1 MSQKKIVKS
10 LFNCHDKYIFDRIR
24 FNKIFFM
31 DSKLNT
37 SNPDT
42 ITYHTEELAYTILGG
57 IRLEGLDRL
66 RVTIKIEVVN
76 RKFQHY
82 LNNPDIAALAI
93 RQNLDLYS
101 ITQVEKLARLIA
113 DRLEVG
119 VTQVHKDLSNITAGL
134 ESYRLQQITSKQQ
147 EQSNISQPLTE
158 AERNTAIRF
167 LQQPNLLQLTNSM
180 IGSSGIVGE
189 ELNRLIMWLIYT
201 SRKTAKPL
209 HIISMGSSGTGK
221 SHLQEKVGELIPE
234 EDKIEI
240 TALTENAFYYFDKA
254 ALGHKLIL
262 IEDLDGILAALY
274 PLRELQSKQR
284 ISKTI
289 TVKDRNGNTKAI
301 HLKVHGPVCIAGCT
315 TKESIY
321 EDNANRCF
329 LIHLDESQQQDERIM
344 DYQRKISA
352 GKINTAD
359 ETQARQLLQ
368 SVQKVLQPL
377 TVINPYAEQLQI
389 PKEVFKQRRTNA
401 HYLAFIEVIA
411 FYKQYQRQWVAP
423 QSGEII
429 YHPDEPTRPPTGS
442 NAFIEVTTE
451 DIAAANELLK
461 QILLRKS
468 DELNGAT
475 RNYFEQLKEHLVKTG
490 QSSFTSTSIRNGLRI
505 PISSVKRYNAALM
518 DAGLIKKMEGRN
530 TKAHY
535 YEIIAQEEYA
545 KLQSSIATALDEA
558 LHKIQQPNGSP
569 PAQSK
574 TEPVKRKQIKELAQ
588 QPTEL

>member
-1 MSQKKIVKS
+1 MQQSI
-10 LFNCHDKYIFDRIR
+10 
-24 FNKIFFM
+24 
-31 DSKLNT
+31 NT
-37 SNPDT
+37 TNPEA
-42 ITYHTEELAYTILGG
+42 ITYATEEITYTILGG

-66 RVTIKIEVVN
+66 RVTIKVEVTN

-101 ITQVEKLARLIA
+101 ITQTEKLTRLIA

-119 VTQVHKDLSNITAGL
+119 VTAVSKDLSDITNEL
-134 ESYRLQQITSKQQ
+134 ESYRLQQIESKQQ
-147 EQSNISQPLTE
+147 EQNNIIKPLSE
-158 AERNTAIRF
+158 AERNAAIEF
-167 LQQPNLLQLTNSM
+167 LQSKNLLQATNEM
-180 IGSSGIVGE
+180 IGRSGIVGE

-262 IEDLDGILAALY
+262 IEDLDGIWKALY

-289 TVKDRNGNTKAI
+289 TIKDKNGNTKTI

-329 LIHLDESQQQDERIM
+329 LIYLDESEAQDERIM
-344 DYQRKISA
+344 NYQRKISA

-359 ETQARQLLQ
+359 EAKAKQLLQ
-368 SVQKVLQPL
+368 NVQSVLQPI
-377 TVINPYAEQLQI
+377 TVINPFAELLKI
-389 PKEVFKQRRTNA
+389 PNEVFKKRRTNA
-401 HYLAFIEVIA
+401 HYLAFVEVIT
-411 FYKQYQRQWVAP
+411 FFKQYEREQKVDEAT
-423 QSGEII
+423 GEI
-429 YHPDEPTRPPTGS
+429 
-442 NAFIEVTTE
+442 FIETTIE
-451 DIAAANELLK
+451 DIQEANQLLK
-461 QILLRKS
+461 EILLRKS

-475 RNYFEQLKEHLVKTG
+475 RNYFEELKQHLVKSN
-490 QSSFTSTSIRNGLRI
+490 QSSFTSTSIRNQLRI
-505 PISSVKRYNAALM
+505 PISSVKRYHAALM
-518 DAGLIKKMEGRN
+518 DAGLIKKIESRN
-530 TKAHY
+530 TKAWHY
-535 YEIIAQEEYA
+535 ETISNEEYIQ
-545 KLQSSIATALDEA
+545 LQNSIGTALDEA
-558 LHKIQQPNGSP
+558 LQNIQKPNGSQA
-569 PAQSK
+569 AQMKS
-574 TEPVKRKQIKELAQ
+574 EPRKRKQTNQLEQ
-588 QPTEL
+588 QPTAA

>member
-1 MSQKKIVKS
+1 MEQ
-10 LFNCHDKYIFDRIR
+10 RI
-24 FNKIFFM
+24 
-31 DSKLNT
+31 NT
-37 SNPDT
+37 TNPEA
-42 ITYHTEELAYTILGG
+42 ITYQTEETCYTILGG

-119 VTQVHKDLSNITAGL
+119 VTAVSKDLSDITAEL
-134 ESYRLQQITSKQQ
+134 ESYRLQQIESKQQ
-147 EQSNISQPLTE
+147 EQNKIIKPLTE
-158 AERNTAIRF
+158 QEKEAAIHF
-167 LQQPNLLQLTNSM
+167 LKSKNLLQTTNEL
-180 IGSSGIVGE
+180 IGRSGIVGE

-221 SHLQEKVGELIPE
+221 SHLQEKVGELIPD

-254 ALGHKLIL
+254 ELGHKLIL

-289 TVKDRNGNTKAI
+289 TIKDKNGNTKTI
-301 HLKVHGPVCIAGCT
+301 HLKVNGPVCIAGCT
-315 TKESIY
+315 TKESVY

-329 LIHLDESQQQDERIM
+329 LINLDESEAQDERVM
-344 DYQRKISA
+344 NYQRKISA
-352 GKINTAD
+352 GKINTTD
-359 ETQARQLLQ
+359 EIQARQLLQ
-368 SVQKVLQPL
+368 NVQKVLQPI
-377 TVINPYAEQLQI
+377 TVINPYAELLQI

-401 HYLAFIEVIA
+401 HYLAFIEVIT
-411 FYKQYQRQWVAP
+411 FFKQYEREQKVDEAT
-423 QSGEII
+423 GEI
-429 YHPDEPTRPPTGS
+429 
-442 NAFIEVTTE
+442 FIETTIE
-451 DIAAANELLK
+451 DIAEANELLK

-475 RNYFEQLKEHLVKTG
+475 RNYFEELKQHLIKSN
-490 QSSFTSTSIRNGLRI
+490 QSSFTSTSIRNQLRI
-505 PISSVKRYNAALM
+505 PISSVKRYHVALL
-518 DAGLIKKMEGRN
+518 DAGLIKKIENRN
-530 TKAHY
+530 TKAYH
-535 YEIIAQEEYA
+535 YEIISKEEYT

-558 LHKIQQPNGSP
+558 LQRLNSP
-569 PAQSK
+569 TPAQK
-574 TEPVKRKQIKELAQ
+574 KNEPKRVRKIKELEE

>member
-1 MSQKKIVKS
+1 MEQ
-10 LFNCHDKYIFDRIR
+10 RI
-24 FNKIFFM
+24 
-31 DSKLNT
+31 NT
-37 SNPDT
+37 ANPEA
-42 ITYHTEELAYTILGG
+42 ITYQTEEIAYTILGG

-66 RVTIKIEVVN
+66 RVTIKVEVVN

-119 VTQVHKDLSNITAGL
+119 VTQVNKDLSDITNEL
-134 ESYRLQQITSKQQ
+134 ERYRLQQIENKQQ
-147 EQSNISQPLTE
+147 EQSKIIKPLTE
-158 AERNTAIRF
+158 QEGTAAIQF
-167 LQQPNLLQLTNSM
+167 LQSNNLLQVTNEL
-180 IGSSGIVGE
+180 IGRSGIVGE

-201 SRKTAKPL
+201 SRKTNKPL

-221 SHLQEKVGELIPE
+221 SHLQEKVGELIPD

-254 ALGHKLIL
+254 ELGHKLIL

-289 TVKDRNGNTKAI
+289 TVKDKNGNTKTI

-329 LIHLDESQQQDERIM
+329 LINLDESQAQDERVM

-352 GKINTAD
+352 GKINTDD
-359 ETQARQLLQ
+359 ETKARQLLQ
-368 SVQKVLQPL
+368 SVQKVLHPV

-411 FYKQYQRQWVAP
+411 FYKQYQRKWADP
-423 QSGEII
+423 ESGEII
-429 YHPDEPTRPPTGS
+429 YHPDEPTKPPTES
-442 NAFIEVTTE
+442 KAVIEVTTE
-451 DIAAANELLK
+451 DIAEANELLK

-475 RNYFEQLKEHLVKTG
+475 RNYFEQLKQTLLQSN
-490 QSSFTSTSIRNGLRI
+490 QSSFTNTSIRNQLRI
-505 PISSVKRYNAALM
+505 PISSVKRYHAALL
-518 DAGLIKKMEGRN
+518 ASGLIRKVENRN

-535 YEIIAQEEYA
+535 YEIISKEEYQQ
-545 KLQSSIATALDEA
+545 LQNSIATALDEA
-558 LHKIQQPNGSP
+558 LQRLNSST
-569 PAQSK
+569 PAQIK
-574 TEPVKRKQIKELAQ
+574 NEPRKRKPVKQLEE
-588 QPTEL
+588 QPTIA

>member
-1 MSQKKIVKS
+1 
-10 LFNCHDKYIFDRIR
+10 
-24 FNKIFFM
+24 M
-31 DSKLNT
+31 DSKINT
-37 SNPDT
+37 TNPEA
-42 ITYHTEELAYTILGG
+42 ITYSTEEISYTILGG

-66 RVTIKIEVVN
+66 RVTIKIVVLN

-119 VTQVHKDLSNITAGL
+119 VTAVSKDLSDITAEL
-134 ESYRLQQITSKQQ
+134 ESYRLQQIESKQQ
-147 EQSNISQPLTE
+147 EQNKIIKPLTE
-158 AERNTAIRF
+158 QEKEAAIHF
-167 LQQPNLLQLTNSM
+167 LKSKNLLQATNEM
-180 IGSSGIVGE
+180 IGRSGIVGE

-221 SHLQEKVGELIPE
+221 SHLQEKVGDLIPD

-254 ALGHKLIL
+254 ELGHKLIL

-289 TVKDRNGNTKAI
+289 TIKDKNGNTKTI
-301 HLKVHGPVCIAGCT
+301 HLKVNGPVCIAGCT
-315 TKESIY
+315 TKESVY

-329 LIHLDESQQQDERIM
+329 LINLDESEAQDERVM
-344 DYQRKISA
+344 NYQRKISA
-352 GKINTAD
+352 GKINTTD
-359 ETQARQLLQ
+359 EIQARQLLQ
-368 SVQKVLQPL
+368 NVQKVLQPI
-377 TVINPYAEQLQI
+377 TVINPYAELLQI

-401 HYLAFIEVIA
+401 HYLAFIEVIT
-411 FYKQYQRQWVAP
+411 FFKQYEREQKCDEAT
-423 QSGEII
+423 GEI
-429 YHPDEPTRPPTGS
+429 
-442 NAFIEVTTE
+442 FIETTIE
-451 DIAAANELLK
+451 DIQEANQLLK
-461 QILLRKS
+461 EILLRKS

-475 RNYFEQLKEHLVKTG
+475 RNYFEELKQHIVKSN
-490 QSSFTSTSIRNGLRI
+490 QSSFTGTSIRSQLRI
-505 PISSVKRYNAALM
+505 PISSVKRYNAALLA
-518 DAGLIKKMEGRN
+518 AGLIRKVENRN

-535 YEIIAQEEYA
+535 YEIIAQEEYTA
-545 KLQSSIATALDEA
+545 LQNSIATALDEA
-558 LHKIQQPNGSP
+558 LQKIQQPNGSTS
-569 PAQSK
+569 AQIKS
-574 TEPVKRKQIKELAQ
+574 EPRKPRRIKELEQ
-588 QPTEL
+588 QPTTA

>member
-1 MSQKKIVKS
+1 MEQ
-10 LFNCHDKYIFDRIR
+10 R
-24 FNKIFFM
+24 
-31 DSKLNT
+31 LNT
-37 SNPDT
+37 TNPEAM
-42 ITYHTEELAYTILGG
+42 TYQTEEIAYTILGG

-66 RVTIKIEVVN
+66 RVTIKIEVLN

-119 VTQVHKDLSNITAGL
+119 VTAVSKDLSDITNEL
-134 ESYRLQQITSKQQ
+134 ERYRLQQIESKQQ
-147 EQSNISQPLTE
+147 EQNSNIKILTE
-158 AERNTAIRF
+158 AEKEAAIQF
-167 LQQPNLLQLTNSM
+167 LQSKNLLQATNDM
-180 IGSSGIVGE
+180 IGRSGIVGE

-262 IEDLDGILAALY
+262 IEDLDGIWKALY

-289 TVKDRNGNTKAI
+289 TIKDKNGNTKTI
-301 HLKVHGPVCIAGCT
+301 HLKVYGPVCIAGCT

-329 LIHLDESQQQDERIM
+329 LIHLDETNEQDERVM

-352 GKINTAD
+352 GKINTA
-359 ETQARQLLQ
+359 EEAKAKQLLQ
-368 SVQKVLQPL
+368 NVQSVLQPI
-377 TVINPYAEQLQI
+377 TVINPFAEQLKI
-389 PKEVFKQRRTNA
+389 PNEVFKKRRTNA
-401 HYLAFIEVIA
+401 HYLAFIEVIT
-411 FYKQYQRQWVAP
+411 FFKQYEREQKVDKAT
-423 QSGEII
+423 GEI
-429 YHPDEPTRPPTGS
+429 
-442 NAFIEVTTE
+442 FIETTIE
-451 DIAAANELLK
+451 DIQEANELLK

-475 RNYFEQLKEHLVKTG
+475 RNYFEELKQHLVKSN
-490 QSSFTSTSIRNGLRI
+490 QSSFTSTSIRNQLRI
-505 PISSVKRYNAALM
+505 PISSVKRYHVALM
-518 DAGLIKKMEGRN
+518 DAGLIKKTESRN
-530 TKAHY
+530 TKAWH
-535 YEIIAQEEYA
+535 YEIISKEEYNQ
-545 KLQSSIATALDEA
+545 LQSSITTALDEA
-558 LHKIQQPNGSP
+558 LQRLTSP
-569 PAQSK
+569 TPDQSK
-574 TEPVKRKQIKELAQ
+574 SEPRKRKPVKELEE

>member
-1 MSQKKIVKS
+1 MATE
-10 LFNCHDKYIFDRIR
+10 
-24 FNKIFFM
+24 NKI
-31 DSKLNT
+31 NT
-37 SNPDT
+37 SNPDA
-42 ITYHTEELAYTILGG
+42 ITYSSEELAYTILGG

-66 RVTIKIEVVN
+66 RVTIKIEIIN

-82 LNNPDIAALAI
+82 LNNPDIANLAI

-119 VTQVHKDLSNITAGL
+119 VTVVSKDLSDITNEL
-134 ESYRLQQITSKQQ
+134 EKYRLQQIESKQQ
-147 EQSNISQPLTE
+147 EQNKIIRPLTNEERE
-158 AERNTAIRF
+158 AAIKF
-167 LQQPNLLQLTNSM
+167 LQQPHLLKKTNDL
-180 IGSSGIVGE
+180 IGCSGIVGE

-201 SRKTAKPL
+201 SRKTNKPL

-221 SHLQEKVGELIPE
+221 SHLQEKVGELIPD

-254 ALGHKLIL
+254 ELGHKLIL
-262 IEDLDGILAALY
+262 IEDLDGIWSALY

-284 ISKTI
+284 ISKTVTI
-289 TVKDRNGNTKAI
+289 KDKNGNTKTI
-301 HLKVHGPVCIAGCT
+301 HLKVYGPVCIAGCT

-329 LIHLDESQQQDERIM
+329 LIHLDESSEQDDRVM
-344 DYQRKISA
+344 DMQRKISA
-352 GKINTAD
+352 GKINIT
-359 ETQARQLLQ
+359 EQQQAIQLLQ
-368 SVQKVLQPL
+368 NVQRVLQPI

-411 FYKQYQRQWVAP
+411 FYKQYQRRWTGGD
-423 QSGEII
+423 SGEII
-429 YHPDEPTRPPTGS
+429 YEPGGDMPPAGGR
-442 NAFIEVTTE
+442 AFIEVTTE
-451 DIAAANELLK
+451 DIEEANALMK

-475 RNYFEQLKEHLVKTG
+475 RNYFEQLKQSLEQHR
-490 QSSFTSTSIRNGLRI
+490 QSSFTNTSIRNQLRI
-505 PISSVKRYNAALM
+505 PISSVKRYHSSLLA
-518 DAGLIKKMEGRN
+518 AGLIRKVDNRN

-535 YEIIAQEEYA
+535 YEVISKEEYLQ
-545 KLQSSIATALDEA
+545 LQSSIATALDEA
-558 LHKIQQPNGSP
+558 LQKIQQPKSLT
-569 PAQSK
+569 PAQRKS
-574 TEPVKRKQIKELAQ
+574 EPRKRKQVNQLEH
-588 QPTEL
+588 QPTII

>member
-1 MSQKKIVKS
+1 MQQSI
-10 LFNCHDKYIFDRIR
+10 
-24 FNKIFFM
+24 
-31 DSKLNT
+31 NT
-37 SNPDT
+37 TNPEA
-42 ITYHTEELAYTILGG
+42 ITYQTEEIAYTILGG

-119 VTQVHKDLSNITAGL
+119 VTAVSKDLSDITGEL
-134 ESYRLQQITSKQQ
+134 EKYRLQQIESKQQ
-147 EQSNISQPLTE
+147 EQNKIIKLLTE
-158 AERNTAIRF
+158 AERNAAIEF
-167 LQQPNLLQLTNSM
+167 LQSKNLLQATNDM
-180 IGSSGIVGE
+180 IGRSGIVGE

-262 IEDLDGILAALY
+262 IEDLDGIWKALY

-289 TVKDRNGNTKAI
+289 TIKDKNGNTKTI
-301 HLKVHGPVCIAGCT
+301 HLKVYGPVCIAGCT

-329 LIHLDESQQQDERIM
+329 LIHLDETAEQDERVM

-352 GKINTAD
+352 GKINTA
-359 ETQARQLLQ
+359 EEIKAKQLLQ
-368 SVQKVLQPL
+368 NVQSVLQPI
-377 TVINPYAEQLQI
+377 TVINPYAEQLKI
-389 PKEVFKQRRTNA
+389 PNEVFKKRRTNA
-401 HYLAFIEVIA
+401 HYLAFIEVIT
-411 FYKQYQRQWVAP
+411 FFKQYEREQKVDEAT
-423 QSGEII
+423 GEI
-429 YHPDEPTRPPTGS
+429 
-442 NAFIEVTTE
+442 FIETTVE
-451 DIAAANELLK
+451 DIAEANELLK

-475 RNYFEQLKEHLVKTG
+475 RNYFEELKQHLAKSN
-490 QSSFTSTSIRNGLRI
+490 QSSFTSTSIRNSLRI
-505 PISSVKRYNAALM
+505 PISSVKRYHAALM
-518 DAGLIKKMEGRN
+518 DAGLIKRVESRN
-530 TKAHY
+530 TKAWH
-535 YEIIAQEEYA
+535 YEIISKEEYA
-545 KLQSSIATALDEA
+545 KLQNSIATALDEA
-558 LHKIQQPNGSP
+558 LQRLNSP
-569 PAQSK
+569 IPAQKKS
-574 TEPVKRKQIKELAQ
+574 ELRKRKPVRELEE